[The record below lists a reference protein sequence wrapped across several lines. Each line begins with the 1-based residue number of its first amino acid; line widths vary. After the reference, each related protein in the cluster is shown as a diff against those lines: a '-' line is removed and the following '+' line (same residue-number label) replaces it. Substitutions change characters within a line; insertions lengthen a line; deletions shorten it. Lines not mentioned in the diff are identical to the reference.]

1 MKSSSSTR
9 KNRAGP
15 RPLSLPADLPL
26 VPDTELRFPNFVLV
40 KASAGSG
47 KTHALSLWYVQLL
60 LSEVIKKKS
69 PNDLRNILAITF
81 TRNAAREMK
90 SRILGWLKDLYF
102 EEEDKTA
109 EVLSYISPAKAGT
122 MSRKAASLLDDILS
136 RYTDFQVE
144 TIDSFMA
151 AVFKASALDLGVPPH
166 FEILLDNSR
175 LLEYAFSRY
184 LRRVTPRSS
193 DGEVFVKIAELISA
207 SQKTDDAFPWDPS
220 SIILEKITKLQAALS
235 SQTKPLDLADLT
247 AERREVEK
255 RIGSGA
261 EEVGLLIEE
270 SGLELNARSTLLGRL
285 QSAVQKGRFVDL
297 LNASFRTLPV
307 KKPRSAAQ
315 ASAYERLERIWRR
328 LEALVREY
336 QVLHARQVFRP
347 YLLAFHSFAETLE
360 TVKRRQ
366 EVVFIED
373 IPKRLS
379 AYIEAGIVPDIY
391 FRLGD
396 RVFHYLIDEFQ
407 DTSPIQWANLRPLIE
422 NSLALNGSLFVVGD
436 TKQAIYGFREADF
449 RIMRALECGGDAFP
463 SARAHIKELKTN
475 YRSLEEILAFVRDLF
490 LKRLPGDPGY
500 GEKGALSGLTDFD
513 QEVKKENRGQGLV
526 TFTLLDKKKSREEG
540 RAAEAGPNAPSPDD
554 WPEEAFDEAPEK
566 KVLQERIRDLR
577 GRGYAYSD
585 IAILTYKNESV
596 VNVSSWLN
604 EAEPPIPFIPY
615 SSLDIRTRKVTL
627 EIVALLKFL
636 DSPPDE
642 LAFVE
647 FLLSSVLGRKLEH
660 DGRSVDRSIWH
671 RFIFQARQ
679 RGERP
684 LYVAFRNHYPALWEA
699 CFERLFRLV
708 GYTPLY
714 DLAALAYA
722 TFDVF
727 RLFPEEEATLAKLLE
742 TIKDFEAAGKND
754 LGEFLELASQRE
766 MPDPAWNIEVPLDID
781 AVRVMSIHKAKGLQ
795 FPVVL
800 LLQYGQR
807 FIPPDFY
814 LDLQGEAVRV
824 LKLNQHLAEAD
835 PRFREVYDE
844 ERERSDVDRLN
855 TLYVALTRAKAELH
869 IIGVRNLARTPSFPF
884 NLLDESLPPRRGR
897 PPVPERRPEPPVN
910 RVSGLRFAGLWEAPP
925 GTRAELTFRNVRR
938 GIFLHDLLARLVFLE
953 KGWEARLTDL
963 VREAGQEADWAS
975 DAEETLT
982 RFLSRSPLR
991 AYFERKGE
999 RSVLTEFNICDA
1011 SGRLHRLDRLVVDP
1025 EGVTVLDFKTGDPTD
1040 PEADKLWDE
1049 DNRAQ
1054 MRLYLRIV
1062 ADIFPGRRVRGIL
1075 AYVDRGTGEEV
1086 E

>member
-9 KNRAGP
+9 KNRTGR
-15 RPLSLPADLPL
+15 RPPSPSPDLPL
-26 VPDTELRFPNFVLV
+26 LPDTELRFPNFVLF

-60 LSEVIKKKS
+60 LSEVIRKKS

-90 SRILGWLKDLYF
+90 SRILAWLKDLYF
-102 EEEDKTA
+102 EEKKKTA
-109 EVLSYISPAKAGT
+109 EVRSLVSPAKAGT
-122 MSRKAASLLDDILS
+122 LSEKAALLLDDILS

-166 FEILLDNSR
+166 FEILLDNSK

-193 DGEVFVKIAELISA
+193 DGEAFLKIAELISA
-207 SQKTDDAFPWDPS
+207 SQKTDDAFAWDPTS
-220 SIILEKITKLQAALS
+220 LVLEKMTKLQAALS
-235 SQTKPLDLADLT
+235 SQTKALDLADL
-247 AERREVEK
+247 AEARREVEE
-255 RIGSGA
+255 RIGTSAVEIGR
-261 EEVGLLIEE
+261 LIEE
-270 SGLELNARSTLLGRL
+270 SGLELNMRSTLLGRL

-297 LNASFRTLPV
+297 LNASFRTIPV
-307 KKPRSAAQ
+307 KKPRSAGQTA
-315 ASAYERLERIWRR
+315 AYERVEGQWRR
-328 LEALVREY
+328 LEALAREY
-336 QVLHARQVFRP
+336 QVIHARQYFRP

-379 AYIEAGIVPDIY
+379 SYIEAGIVPDIY

-449 RIMRALECGGDAFP
+449 RIMRALESGQDGFP
-463 SARAHIKELKTN
+463 SAQALVKELKTN
-475 YRSLEEILAFVRDLF
+475 YRSLEEILAFVQDLF
-490 LKRLPGDPGY
+490 LKKLPRDVTY

-513 QEVKKENRGQGLV
+513 QEVKKEHCGQGFV
-526 TFTLLDKKKSREEG
+526 TFTLLEKKKTGEEEG
-540 RAAEAGPNAPSPDD
+540 RTVDIE
-554 WPEEAFDEAPEK
+554 EEAADEPPEK
-566 KVLQERIRDLR
+566 GVIQERIRELR
-577 GRGYAYSD
+577 QRGYAYSD

-596 VNVSSWLN
+596 VNISSWLN
-604 EAEPPIPFIPY
+604 EADPPIPFIPY

-647 FLLSSVLGRKLEH
+647 FLLSSVFGRKLEH
-660 DGRSVDRSIWH
+660 DGRPADRQTWH

-684 LYVAFRNHYPALWEA
+684 LYVTFRNHYPAIWEA
-699 CFERLFRLV
+699 TFERLFRLV
-708 GYTPLY
+708 GYYPLY
-714 DLAALAYA
+714 DLTALAYA

-727 RLFPEEEATLAKLLE
+727 RLFPQEEATLAKFLE

-754 LGEFLELASQRE
+754 LREFLELASQRE
-766 MPDPAWNIEVPLDID
+766 TPDPGWTIEVPLDID

-807 FIPPDFY
+807 FIPLDFY
-814 LDLQGEAVRV
+814 LDLQGESVRV
-824 LKLNQHLAEAD
+824 LKLNQQLAEAD
-835 PRFREVYDE
+835 PRFRQVYDE

-855 TLYVALTRAKAELH
+855 TLYVALTRAMAELH
-869 IIGVRNLARTPSFPF
+869 IIGVRSLSRTPAFPF
-884 NLLDESLPPRRGR
+884 SLLDESIPPQRGR
-897 PPVPERRPEPPVN
+897 PLIPERRPEPSVD
-910 RVSGLRFAGLWEAPP
+910 RESGLRFVGLWEAPP
-925 GTRAELTFRNVRR
+925 LTRAELTFENVRR
-938 GIFLHDLLARLVFLE
+938 GIFLHDLLAKVIFLE
-953 KGWEARLTDL
+953 KGWEARLSEMIRQGDRA
-963 VREAGQEADWAS
+963 VADRASEAEG
-975 DAEETLT
+975 TLT
-982 RFLSRSPLR
+982 RFLSQSSLR
-991 AYFERKGE
+991 AYFERKEE

-1011 SGRLHRLDRLVVDP
+1011 SGRLYRLDRLVVDP
-1025 EGVTVLDFKTGDPTD
+1025 DWVTVLDFKTGDPAD
-1040 PEADKLWDE
+1040 PEAGQLWDE

-1062 ADIFPGRRVRGIL
+1062 ADIFPGRRARGIL
-1075 AYVDRGTGEEV
+1075 AYVDRGTWEELG
-1086 E
+1086 

>member
-9 KNRAGP
+9 KNRTGR
-15 RPLSLPADLPL
+15 RPPSPPPDLPL
-26 VPDTELRFPNFVLV
+26 VPDTELRFPNFVLF

-60 LSEVIKKKS
+60 LSEVIRKKS

-90 SRILGWLKDLYF
+90 SRILAWLKDLYF
-102 EEEDKTA
+102 KEEKKAA
-109 EVLSYISPAKAGT
+109 EVRSLVSPAQAGT
-122 MSRKAASLLDDILS
+122 LSEKAALLLDDILS

-144 TIDSFMA
+144 TIDRFMA

-166 FEILLDNSR
+166 FEILLDNSK

-184 LRRVTPRSS
+184 LRRVKPRSS
-193 DGEVFVKIAELISA
+193 DGEAFLKIAELISA
-207 SQKTDDAFPWDPS
+207 SQKTDDAFAWDPTS
-220 SIILEKITKLQAALS
+220 LVLEKMTKLQAALS
-235 SQTKPLDLADLT
+235 SQTKALDLADLAEARRAVEERIATGT
-247 AERREVEK
+247 AELGR
-255 RIGSGA
+255 
-261 EEVGLLIEE
+261 LIEE
-270 SGLELNARSTLLGRL
+270 SGLELKARSTVLSRL

-297 LNASFRTLPV
+297 LNARFQTVPV
-307 KKPRSAAQ
+307 KKPRSAGQ
-315 ASAYERLERIWRR
+315 AAVYEGVEGRWRR
-328 LEALVREY
+328 LGALAREY
-336 QVLHARQVFRP
+336 QVIHARQYFRP
-347 YLLAFHSFAETLE
+347 YLLAFHSFADTLE

-379 AYIEAGIVPDIY
+379 SYIEEGIVPDIY

-449 RIMRALECGGDAFP
+449 RIMRALESGQDGFP
-463 SARAHIKELKTN
+463 SAQALVKELKTN
-475 YRSLEEILAFVRDLF
+475 YRSLEEILAFVQDLF
-490 LKRLPGDPGY
+490 LKKLPRDVSY

-513 QEVKKENRGQGLV
+513 QEVKREHRGQGFV
-526 TFTLLDKKKSREEG
+526 TFTLLEKKKSEEDV
-540 RAAEAGPNAPSPDD
+540 PSPEAR
-554 WPEEAFDEAPEK
+554 PEEVSEEAPEK
-566 KVLQERIRDLR
+566 GVIQERIRELR
-577 GRGYAYSD
+577 QRGYAYSD

-596 VNVSSWLN
+596 VNISSWLN
-604 EAEPPIPFIPY
+604 EADPPIPFIPY

-647 FLLSSVLGRKLEH
+647 FLLSSVFGRKLEH
-660 DGRSVDRSIWH
+660 DGLSADRQPWH

-699 CFERLFRLV
+699 YFERLFRLV
-708 GYTPLY
+708 GYYPLY
-714 DLAALAYA
+714 DLTALVYA

-727 RLFPEEEATLAKLLE
+727 RLFPQEEATLAKLLE

-754 LGEFLELASQRE
+754 LREFLELASQRE
-766 MPDPAWNIEVPLDID
+766 TPDPAWTIEVPRDID

-814 LDLQGEAVRV
+814 LDLQGESLRV
-824 LKLNQHLAEAD
+824 LKLNQQLAEAD
-835 PRFREVYDE
+835 PRFRQVYDE

-855 TLYVALTRAKAELH
+855 TLYVALTRAMAELH
-869 IIGVRNLARTPSFPF
+869 IIGVRSLSRTPAFPF
-884 NLLDESLPPRRGR
+884 NLLDESVLPARGR
-897 PPVPERRPEPPVN
+897 PPVPRKRPEPSLG
-910 RVSGLRFAGLWEAPP
+910 RESGLRLVGLWEAPP
-925 GTRAELTFRNVRR
+925 LTRAELTFENVRR
-938 GIFLHDLLARLVFLE
+938 GIFLHDLLAKVIFLE
-953 KGWEARLTDL
+953 KGWEARLSEMI
-963 VREAGQEADWAS
+963 RQAGRAVADWAS
-975 DAEETLT
+975 EAERTLA
-982 RFLSRSPLR
+982 RFLSQSSLR
-991 AYFERKGE
+991 AYFEQKEE

-1011 SGRLHRLDRLVVDP
+1011 SGRLYRLDRLVVDP
-1025 EGVTVLDFKTGDPTD
+1025 DWVTVLDFKTGDPAD
-1040 PEADKLWDE
+1040 PEAGKLWDE

-1062 ADIFPGRRVRGIL
+1062 ADIFSGRRARGIL
-1075 AYVDRGTGEEV
+1075 AYVDRGTWEEMG
-1086 E
+1086 